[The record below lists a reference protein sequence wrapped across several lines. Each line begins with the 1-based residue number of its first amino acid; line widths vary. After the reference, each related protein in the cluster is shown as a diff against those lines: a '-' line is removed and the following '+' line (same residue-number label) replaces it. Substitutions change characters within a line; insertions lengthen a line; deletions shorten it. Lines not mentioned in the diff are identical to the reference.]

1 MKRLDDR
8 RADQMRPL
16 SVIYDVYQF
25 APGSVLFQMGSTKV
39 LCAVSIENS
48 VPSFLRG
55 KNSGWLTAEYA
66 LLPASTLQRTPR
78 EASTMKRAGR
88 SVEISR
94 LISRTLR
101 MAVDVC
107 ALGERT
113 VYIDCDVLQ
122 ADGGTRTASIN
133 GSYLALRQAQQ
144 RWLAQGI
151 IDRPFIVRELAA
163 FSVGISRDSVM
174 LDPDYQED
182 SSGDAD
188 INVIM
193 TRDNRVIEIQGGA
206 EKHPFSWDQFEVLK
220 EYTQKGCNELFA
232 LYDAQL
238 PPIDDL
244 LPKQSLKH
252 NKKNSLFSLTNR
264 KITL

>member
-1 MKRLDDR
+1 MKRENGR

-16 SVIYDVYQF
+16 SVTYDIYQF
-25 APGSVLFQMGSTKV
+25 APGSVLFQVGNTKI

-101 MAVDVC
+101 MAIDVS

-133 GSYLALRQAQQ
+133 GSFLALRQAQQ
-144 RWLAQGI
+144 RWLAEGI

-163 FSVGISRDSVM
+163 FSVGISRDSVI

-206 EKHPFSWDQFEVLK
+206 EKNPFSWDQFEELK
-220 EYTQKGCNELFA
+220 KCTQKGCSELFA
-232 LYDAQL
+232 LYDAHM
-238 PPIDDL
+238 PPSDIL
-244 LPKQSLKH
+244 IQKRSTKN
-252 NKKNSLFSLTNR
+252 NKKNSLFSLINR
-264 KITL
+264 NTTL